1 MSNKFTRNITN
12 IKNVNEQGLETNNQN
27 DLLSQ
32 EDGNVFVRT
41 LDYYHNLTDNI
52 KNINGNTVTM
62 NDGNKLVLP
71 IIISVNHYEQG
82 KHFIKLVVF
91 GDLSK
96 DYAMSKG
103 RYSERVRG
111 KYDSEYNVTTFI
123 VEVVANSNNYKQVR
137 MGIILPPENE
147 GDGEGFIPLYEI
159 DTLYMNATDYNVT
172 DKLSPKYLLGRELIA
187 TKKELSD
194 TKNELQK
201 AINTVDK
208 KFNIK
213 NAQIFN
219 SGDKKELLVLY
230 EGVEKPF
237 DIYIQDDTGEEL
249 FKKLGHTPISND
261 GSVTTYERFTL
272 ENTSL
277 INWIF
282 IVEEGTEPTFSN
294 KGNLWVSVQNSDSF
308 STPNTNTSN

>member
-32 EDGNVFVRT
+32 TNGNVFVRT
-41 LDYYHNLTDNI
+41 LKQYHNLTDNI
-52 KNINGNTVTM
+52 KNINGNVVTM
-62 NDGNKLVLP
+62 NEGNKIVLP

-103 RYSERVRG
+103 RYSERVTG
-111 KYDSEYNVTTFI
+111 EYDSIDNITSFI
-123 VEVVANSNNYKQVR
+123 VEVTNDTHFRELVLGLYSVT
-137 MGIILPPENE
+137 EEE
-147 GDGEGFIPLYEI
+147 GETFIPLYHL
-159 DTLYMNATDYNVT
+159 DTLYTNSTDYNVV
-172 DKLSPKYLLGRELIA
+172 DKLSPKYLKGRELIA

-219 SGDKKELLVLY
+219 SGSKKELLVLY

-237 DIYIQDDTGEEL
+237 DIYIHDDTGEEL

-261 GSVTTYERFTL
+261 GSVTTHERFTL

-282 IVEEGTEPTFSN
+282 IVEKGTEPSHTN
-294 KGNLWVSVQNSDSF
+294 DGNLWVSVQNSDSF
-308 STPNTNTSN
+308 TS